1 VAAVVL
7 VGWLSDILTVL
18 NEVGATVITT
28 YVIRFALPVSFAVST
43 VQLYRALSGG

>member
-1 VAAVVL
+1 MAAVVL